1 MSANRYGERVKTS
14 PLLPLIVATALF
26 IENMDSTVIATSL
39 PTMAV
44 DLGTSPI
51 ALKLAMTT
59 YLIALAVFI
68 PVSGWVADRVG
79 ARRTF
84 IGAIGVFLLGS
95 VACAAASTLEGL
107 IAARAV
113 QGVGGAMMVPVG
125 RLVILRSVPKR
136 ELVAAM
142 SWLTVPALV
151 APVIGPPLGGFITT
165 TWDWRWIF
173 LINLPMGIVG
183 IGLALRFIPDL
194 RGPATKLD
202 GRGFALSG
210 IGLAL
215 ALFGFSTLGRHVV
228 SSSLAV
234 SCLVTGLALLA
245 GYVVHAR
252 QAAAPLLDL
261 RLLRIDTYRVGVLA
275 GMVFRV
281 AIGATP
287 FLLPLMLQL
296 GFGLDALHSGMLT
309 FASAVGAMFMK
320 TIAARILRRFG
331 FRHVLLV
338 NAVVASSF
346 MAGIGLFTPNTPHAA
361 IIAFLVVTGCFRAL
375 QLTSLNAIL
384 YADVPPLQLGQ
395 ATSLAGMMQQLS
407 LSIGVAV
414 GGYAL
419 EIAGAVRGTDATD
432 VHNFPVAFVVV
443 GLIAMQSAWFM
454 RTLPEHAG
462 AEVSGRVMKPET
474 EPSTQTRDPEA
485 ARR

>member
-1 MSANRYGERVKTS
+1 MKTS
-14 PLLPLIVATALF
+14 PVLPLIVATALF

-39 PTMAV
+39 PAMAV
-44 DLGTSPI
+44 DLDTSPI

-84 IGAIGVFLLGS
+84 IAAIAVFLLGS
-95 VACAAASTLEGL
+95 LACASASTLTGL
-107 IAARAV
+107 IAARAL

-125 RLVILRSVPKR
+125 RLVILRSVPKS

-142 SWLTVPALV
+142 SWLTIPALV

-173 LINLPMGIVG
+173 LINLPMGVVG
-183 IGLALRFIPDL
+183 IVLALRFIPNL
-194 RGPATKLD
+194 RGPDTKLD

-228 SSSLAV
+228 SSSLALGV
-234 SCLVTGLALLA
+234 LVAGLALLA

-252 QAAAPLLDL
+252 RSAAPLLDL
-261 RLLRIDTYRVGVLA
+261 RLLQIDTFRIGVLS
-275 GMVFRV
+275 GMLFRV

-287 FLLPLMLQL
+287 FLLPLMLQA
-296 GFGLDALHSGMLT
+296 GFGLDPLHSGLLT
-309 FASAVGAMFMK
+309 FASAVGAIFMK
-320 TIAARILRRFG
+320 TVATHVLRRFG
-331 FRHVLLV
+331 FRQVLLK
-338 NAVVASSF
+338 NAVLASAC
-346 MAGIGLFTPNTPHAA
+346 MAAIGLFTQTTPHVV
-361 IIAFLVVTGCFRAL
+361 IVAFLVVMGCFRTL
-375 QLTSLNAIL
+375 QLTSINAIL

-419 EIAGAVRGTDATD
+419 ELAGMVRGTDATD

-443 GLIAMQSAWFM
+443 GVIAAQSAWFA
-454 RTLPEHAG
+454 RSLPPDAG
-462 AEVSGRVMKPET
+462 AEVSGRAPSSSKPS
-474 EPSTQTRDPEA
+474 PSK
-485 ARR
+485 

>member
-1 MSANRYGERVKTS
+1 MKTS

-39 PTMAV
+39 PTMAI

-107 IAARAV
+107 IAARAL

-173 LINLPMGIVG
+173 LINLPMGLIGIV
-183 IGLALRFIPDL
+183 LALRFIPDL
-194 RGPATKLD
+194 RGPSTKLD
-202 GRGFALSG
+202 ARGFALSG

-234 SCLVTGLALLA
+234 SCLVSGLALLT

-252 QAAAPLLDL
+252 RTTAPLLDL

-331 FRHVLLV
+331 FRPVLLV
-338 NAVVASSF
+338 NAVVASVF
-346 MAGIGLFTPNTPHAA
+346 MAGIGLFTPSTPHAA

-419 EIAGAVRGTDATD
+419 EIAGAVRGTDATNVD
-432 VHNFPVAFVVV
+432 NFPVAFVVV
-443 GLIAMQSAWFM
+443 GFIAMQSAWLM
-454 RTLPEHAG
+454 RALPEHAG
-462 AEVSGRVMKPET
+462 AEVSGRVMKPVT
-474 EPSTQTRDPEA
+474 ETRDPEA
-485 ARR
+485 AR